1 MSYTSQ
7 VVDLMSRKEHLTK
20 EGLNK
25 IVAMKAS
32 MNLGL
37 STELKAAFPHTIPV
51 PRPLVNDQEI
61 KDPQW
66 VAGFVEGEGCFF
78 VHIFKSKTKTGSAIK
93 FIFQITQHTRD
104 SELMKS
110 LIEWFGCRHSP
121 GVGVD
126 SGSDSGSPG
135 LPRAPPGLP
144 RAPPGSPG
152 AGVGVGGKI
161 RTRSTM
167 FSS

>member
-1 MSYTSQ
+1 MVNSFRDLSIIKEHFNKYPLLTQKRADFELYKQ
-7 VVDLMSRKEHLTK
+7 VVDLMNRKEHLTK

-78 VHIFKSKTKTGSAIK
+78 CSY
-93 FIFQITQHTRD
+93 
-104 SELMKS
+104 L
-110 LIEWFGCRHSP
+110 
-121 GVGVD
+121 
-126 SGSDSGSPG
+126 
-135 LPRAPPGLP
+135 
-144 RAPPGSPG
+144 
-152 AGVGVGGKI
+152 
-161 RTRSTM
+161 
-167 FSS
+167 